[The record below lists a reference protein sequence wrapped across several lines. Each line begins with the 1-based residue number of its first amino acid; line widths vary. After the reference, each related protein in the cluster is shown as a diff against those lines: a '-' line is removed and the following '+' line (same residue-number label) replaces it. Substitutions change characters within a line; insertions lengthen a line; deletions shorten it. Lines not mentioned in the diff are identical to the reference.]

1 MRRSAGGMR
10 PIATSIAWCTVP
22 WLIIAA
28 CAATS
33 PQPPAARPDP
43 QPLANATAGSAAQAD
58 TSMSPMLEEIRADA
72 ARRASVPLDQV
83 KVLSAEAV
91 VWSDGALG
99 CPEPGMMYTQALVPG
114 YRIRV
119 DAAGAPMMYHTRA
132 TSVFVLC
139 PPERAGAAVDT
150 T

>member
-1 MRRSAGGMR
+1 
-10 PIATSIAWCTVP
+10 
-22 WLIIAA
+22 
-28 CAATS
+28 
-33 PQPPAARPDP
+33 
-43 QPLANATAGSAAQAD
+43 
-58 TSMSPMLEEIRADA
+58 MSPMLEEIRADA

-91 VWSDGALG
+91 IWSDGALG

-119 DAAGAPMMYHTRA
+119 DAAGAPMTYHTRA
-132 TSVFVLC
+132 MSVFVLC
-139 PPERAGAAVDT
+139 PPERAGASVDT